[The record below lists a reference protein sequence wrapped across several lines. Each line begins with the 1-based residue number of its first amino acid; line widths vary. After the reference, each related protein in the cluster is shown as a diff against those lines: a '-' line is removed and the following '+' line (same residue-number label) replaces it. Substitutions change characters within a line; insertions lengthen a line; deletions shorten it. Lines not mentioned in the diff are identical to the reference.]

1 MNVAHFFT
9 LLRIFVSP
17 FFPILYLGHEWL
29 GISLSSLPFVML
41 ALLSICEYSDWF
53 DGFLA
58 RRHNQVTDLGKI
70 LDPVADSITHISLFL
85 TFTQGIVQLPLL
97 FIFIFLYR
105 DMFISALRTLCAL
118 RGIALAARFSGK
130 VKAALQATVCFLILL
145 LMIPYTRGL
154 ISLDLFQQ
162 LSFYLVGIAALYTI
176 LSVGDYVYANRIYI
190 KKALEQTS

>member
-1 MNVAHFFT
+1 MNIAHFFT
-9 LLRIFVSP
+9 LLRIVISP
-17 FFPILYLGHEWL
+17 IFPVLYLGHDWL
-29 GISLSSLPFVML
+29 GISLISLPYIML
-41 ALLSICEYSDWF
+41 GLLIICEYSDWF

-58 RRHNQVTDLGKI
+58 RRRNQVTDLGKI

-85 TFTQGIVQLPLL
+85 TFTQGPVQLPLL

-130 VKAALQATVCFLILL
+130 IKAALQATVCFMILL
-145 LMIPYTRGL
+145 LMIPYTTGF
-154 ISLDLFQQ
+154 ISLELFQR
-162 LSFYLVGIAALYTI
+162 LSLILVAIAALYTV
-176 LSVGDYVYANRIYI
+176 LSVGDYIYANRIYI